1 MTIDDLFGGVYIA
14 VQGPLRVMVM
24 DYIKFKHEPE
34 PAFEGTA
41 NNWRDIP
48 DDVRNMPIWYIY
60 PSTLREP
67 RGQIVIEVM
76 RKDD

>member
-24 DYIKFKHEPE
+24 DYLKPKPEPE
-34 PAFEGTA
+34 PAFDGMA
-41 NNWRDIP
+41 NNWRNIP
-48 DDVRNMPIWYIY
+48 DDVRNMQIWYIY